1 MKECPYTGEVLDVG
15 DEFAG
20 PPPPDSQPHVELH
33 EQTVLAR
40 RKLLDARQERGI
52 AQSADDDPSS
62 LLEGAKVAT

>member
-1 MKECPYTGEVLDVG
+1 MKVCPYTDEVLDVG

-33 EQTVLAR
+33 EQTLLAR
-40 RKLLDARQERGI
+40 RRLLDARQERVI
-52 AQSADDDPSS
+52 AQQAEDVPLS